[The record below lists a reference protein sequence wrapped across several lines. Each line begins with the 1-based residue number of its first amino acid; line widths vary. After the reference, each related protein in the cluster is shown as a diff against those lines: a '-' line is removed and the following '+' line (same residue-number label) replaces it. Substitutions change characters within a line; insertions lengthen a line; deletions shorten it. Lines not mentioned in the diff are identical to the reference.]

1 MDVSQIDSLGTLF
14 TEERHMRRFSHLADR
29 TGGKADHSTQYM
41 MACFMLSAIGSIYR
55 RAVRYVDSDGIN
67 FPEML
72 SNEPFSSGESTY
84 VRAAWD
90 LFGCVNSG
98 ACLWEISNLSDDFFL
113 YVMKGLFLSRVH
125 VV

>member
-1 MDVSQIDSLGTLF
+1 MDVSKIGKLATLF
-14 TEERHMRRFSHLADR
+14 TEERHMRRFFDLADR
-29 TGGKADHSTQYM
+29 TGGKADHSNQYLV
-41 MACFMLSAIGSIYR
+41 ACFLLSAVGSIYH
-55 RAVRYVDSDGIN
+55 RAIRYVDSEGID

-72 SNEPFSSGESTY
+72 NNEPFSSGESTY

-98 ACLWEISNLSDDFFL
+98 ACLWEMTNLSDDFFL
-113 YVMKGLFLSRVH
+113 FIMKGLFLSRVH